1 MGNYFS
7 RSCNALT
14 TGYDRSGMKNYAYSS
29 SVPDF
34 SLTGSKPFSIQAKLC
49 MRNVQRGMIFRQ
61 EGVFEM
67 GFENNLLV
75 INAPGICTVKFP
87 KEVMSFIPDIWYV
100 FGVTFDGTKLHV
112 YVDGFEVAVVES
124 TTTPIASSGTYYEMG
139 TELEAYIREILLY
152 PVALSA
158 EEIHQSFM
166 NTPARTDAC
175 AAWFDFSGD
184 RITERSGKS
193 VPISVKGF
201 AKIVNT
207 CRVLS
212 AGGGIAVYTPF
223 DVIHPRKEGY
233 TWTAKIYPQRTA
245 NECMCIGAN
254 SDAERTSGWM
264 LWLQKES
271 DDVFRVC
278 LRTGGTGGAVLTSD
292 KTIGTLG
299 WTDVAWTYDGET
311 VNLYLDG
318 EVAGSTGGIAIE
330 ALQGDGRTV
339 FCGVTRKGKIDNKYA
354 YSGYMAYV
362 AEFVKCLNAENLR
375 GYKTNQ
381 PYVLDEGIT
390 GVFDFTDANLTE
402 KCTLQAF
409 SVSGQVGIAWAEN
422 TNRLTDPQT
431 LAFYMPEEDNAYWN
445 SLSEEL
451 KWEVELYGTIVNS
464 YLRDG
469 LGYKLDAADE
479 RWYCSAAAYIVANGL
494 QTSEFRQ
501 IVKDGSH
508 VKQDSICAF
517 GTAVAAT
524 GILTVLGGVVGVALK
539 TGIAIGAALASSVA
553 FWALIAVAA
562 VVAVVVIA
570 VINTTVEEIY
580 KRRPANKVIRILSI
594 EFNHESDPTI
604 GGIHIRRNGEVA
616 IQPPEWEE
624 NINNE
629 NNPACCTYVMD
640 LIGEPFIRVRVI
652 LESDDAELV
661 VTANLNT
668 VENGPGI
675 LGGFVSAD
683 FQLAANVAVEVDIPL
698 NGNHLPE
705 GFNIPGAFVDGW
717 WDWHCRLDNEAVF
730 VCNTYHRVY
739 RLLGQPVNPWVFQ
752 VGPYVLGEQRYPWTT
767 AMDVAAEIYDR
778 GVANGGGGFLECLAK
793 GLNATPNF
801 RYQND
806 NHYFFIG
813 GMPTFCI
820 DMFQQN
826 FNDHDHVWEINCSDC
841 SAVVG
846 TYGNLHGED
855 LEILHISGYNN
866 GAPGFRCNPIIAIG
880 EVGWAEPFDGHGHGF
895 AYHRVVAHR
904 VVAQRIKAHSN
915 EIEPVTDACLKID
928 AGPFPSRM
936 PDAADKNPIIA
947 CNMLFSN
954 NPGNDEVNIQ
964 EPFEDQVYR
973 ERLAR
978 NGEEC
983 YVGGRIF
990 RWILDDVGI
999 VPVPLEVEMTEY
1011 YKRIGEYYEITT
1023 DMTVSS
1029 EAPLIPASSLRLD
1042 AVPNLVRLGSKN
1054 RLCEYPE
1061 PFTYKGKQILIS
1073 IQVCDSVAKA
1083 KTSLVYKLGDI
1094 NYRHIPTAEEMG
1106 IELGEKAFIIQDKDG
1121 LSTCVLLYRRNVVIY
1136 LLCTTTESID
1146 LLPLANA
1153 LDRQML
1159 EE

>member
-1 MGNYFS
+1 MSNYFS

-34 SLTGSKPFSIQAKLC
+34 SLTGSKPFSIQTKLC
-49 MRNVQRGMIFRQ
+49 MRSVQRGMIFRQ

-112 YVDGFEVAVVES
+112 YVDGFEAAVVES
-124 TTTPIASSGTYYEMG
+124 TVTPIASSGTYYEMG

-152 PVALSA
+152 PVALNA

-166 NTPARTDAC
+166 NAPARTDAC

-207 CRVLS
+207 CRVLTS
-212 AGGGIAVYTPF
+212 GGGIAVYTPF
-223 DVIHPRKEGY
+223 DILHPGKEGY

-254 SDAERTSGWM
+254 SDAERASGWM

-362 AEFVKCLNAENLR
+362 AEFGKCLNAENLR

-409 SVSGQVGIAWAEN
+409 SVSGQAGIAWAEN
-422 TNRLTDPQT
+422 TNLLTDPQT

-501 IVKDGSH
+501 IVKDGPH

-517 GTAVAAT
+517 GAAVAAT

-539 TGIAIGAALASSVA
+539 AGIAIGAALASSVV
-553 FWALIAVAA
+553 FWALTAVAA
-562 VVAVVVIA
+562 VAVIA
-570 VINTTVEEIY
+570 VIVIAVVETC
-580 KRRPANKVIRILSI
+580 KRRPANNTIQILSI
-594 EFNHESDPTI
+594 EFNHNSNPQT
-604 GGIHIRRNGEVA
+604 GGIHIRQNNEIPIV
-616 IQPPEWEE
+616 PPEWVQ
-624 NINNE
+624 NVNNE
-629 NNPACCTYVMD
+629 NNPACCAYIRGAVVNPYISVD
-640 LIGEPFIRVRVI
+640 LVFVSENADEHVVVA
-652 LESDDAELV
+652 LAAE
-661 VTANLNT
+661 
-668 VENGPGI
+668 ENGNGI
-675 LGGFVSAD
+675 LGNCNTG
-683 FQLAANVAVEVDIPL
+683 QLNMVANIPLHIDIPIPNAVPLL
-698 NGNHLPE
+698 NGLLD
-705 GFNIPGAFVDGW
+705 IPVPPANGW
-717 WDWHCRLDNEAVF
+717 WTWTCNLNGEEMF
-730 VCNTYHRVY
+730 VCNTFHRVY
-739 RLLGQPVNPWVFQ
+739 RLLGIPTLPWIFGQ
-752 VGPYVLGEQRYPWTT
+752 GIIYDVGISCYPWTT
-767 AMDVAAEIYDR
+767 AMDVAAAICITGTNR
-778 GVANGGGGFLECLAK
+778 GGIDLMGCLAR
-793 GLNATPNF
+793 GLYWNGFFVYNNISRYTIEPASF
-801 RYQND
+801 RISLFQN
-806 NHYFFIG
+806 
-813 GMPTFCI
+813 
-820 DMFQQN
+820 N
-826 FNDHDHVWEINCSDC
+826 FNIPPNQPYTLNCADC
-841 SAVVG
+841 AAIVASYA
-846 TYGNLHGED
+846 NLHGAGMCQVRLDSKAMGENANEEQD
-855 LEILHISGYNN
+855 FLINPIKLIGYNFWWPTIN
-866 GAPGFRCNPIIAIG
+866 
-880 EVGWAEPFDGHGHGF
+880 EQMGF
-895 AYHRVVAHR
+895 AYHQVVCFFINGMDWAHMT
-904 VVAQRIKAHSN
+904 I
-915 EIEPVTDACLKID
+915 TDACLQLDMGHHPHGYEGEKLQAVPANLPFID
-928 AGPFPSRM
+928 G
-936 PDAADKNPIIA
+936 DNPI
-947 CNMLFSN
+947 
-954 NPGNDEVNIQ
+954 VNID
-964 EPFEDQVYR
+964 EDNEYDVQVYR
-973 ERLAR
+973 ERLVQ
-978 NGEEC
+978 NGQMCYPMAVYPVWVLDYNIPVEKPGNEKIVIDWASKYNICLHEEPGTH
-983 YVGGRIF
+983 YSPIDIFIPRADGLYHVTHEQIFPQRIDYTC
-990 RWILDDVGI
+990 RYNDVD
-999 VPVPLEVEMTEY
+999 VEIACVICKDLPGTNY
-1011 YKRIGEYYEITT
+1011 QLASFLSGVSTWLLPAGE
-1023 DMTVSS
+1023 
-1029 EAPLIPASSLRLD
+1029 
-1042 AVPNLVRLGSKN
+1042 K
-1054 RLCEYPE
+1054 
-1061 PFTYKGKQILIS
+1061 
-1073 IQVCDSVAKA
+1073 
-1083 KTSLVYKLGDI
+1083 
-1094 NYRHIPTAEEMG
+1094 G
-1106 IELGEKAFIIQDKDG
+1106 IELGDKAFVLTSGERYDCIIM
-1121 LSTCVLLYRRNVVIY
+1121 CRRNIVLKIM
-1136 LLCTTTESID
+1136 CATTEHVD
-1146 LLPLANA
+1146 LLPLAYT
-1153 LDRQML
+1153 LDKQIQ
-1159 EE
+1159 EG

>member
-1 MGNYFS
+1 MSNYFS

-34 SLTGSKPFSIQAKLC
+34 SLTGSKPFSIQTKLC
-49 MRNVQRGMIFRQ
+49 MRSVQRGMIFRQ

-112 YVDGFEVAVVES
+112 YVDGFEAAVVES
-124 TTTPIASSGTYYEMG
+124 TATPIASSGTYYEMG

-152 PVALSA
+152 PVALNA

-166 NTPARTDAC
+166 NAPARTDAC

-207 CRVLS
+207 CRVLTS
-212 AGGGIAVYTPF
+212 GGGIAVYTPF
-223 DVIHPRKEGY
+223 DILHPGKEGY

-254 SDAERTSGWM
+254 SDAERASGWM

-362 AEFVKCLNAENLR
+362 AEFGKCLNAENLR

-409 SVSGQVGIAWAEN
+409 SVSGQAGIAWAEN
-422 TNRLTDPQT
+422 TNLLTDPQT

-501 IVKDGSH
+501 IVKDGPH

-517 GTAVAAT
+517 GAAVAAT

-539 TGIAIGAALASSVA
+539 AGIAIGAALASSVV
-553 FWALIAVAA
+553 FWALTAVAA
-562 VVAVVVIA
+562 VAVIA
-570 VINTTVEEIY
+570 VIVIAVVETC
-580 KRRPANKVIRILSI
+580 KRRPANNTIQILSI
-594 EFNHESDPTI
+594 EFNHNSNPQT
-604 GGIHIRRNGEVA
+604 GGIHIRQNNEIPIV
-616 IQPPEWEE
+616 PPEWVQ
-624 NINNE
+624 NVNNE
-629 NNPACCTYVMD
+629 NNPACCAYIRGAVVNPYISVD
-640 LIGEPFIRVRVI
+640 LVFVSENADEHVVVA
-652 LESDDAELV
+652 LAAE
-661 VTANLNT
+661 
-668 VENGPGI
+668 ENGNGI
-675 LGGFVSAD
+675 LGNCNTG
-683 FQLAANVAVEVDIPL
+683 QLNMVANIPLHIDIPIPNAVPLL
-698 NGNHLPE
+698 NGLLD
-705 GFNIPGAFVDGW
+705 IPVPPANGW
-717 WDWHCRLDNEAVF
+717 WTWTCNLNGEEMF
-730 VCNTYHRVY
+730 VCNTFHRVY
-739 RLLGQPVNPWVFQ
+739 RLLGQPVDPWRCQGEPYNP
-752 VGPYVLGEQRYPWTT
+752 GELSYPWTT
-767 AMDVAAEIYDR
+767 AMDVAAEICAT
-778 GVANGGGGFLECLAK
+778 GVANGGGEFLECLAK

-801 RYQND
+801 RYQGAS
-806 NHYFFIG
+806 HYFYPPDPFNPG
-813 GMPTFCI
+813 NYTFYI
-820 DMFQQN
+820 NMFQQN
-826 FNDHDHVWEINCSDC
+826 FNDHGHVWAINCSDC
-841 SAVVG
+841 SGVVG
-846 TYGNLHGED
+846 TYGNLHGVD
-855 LEILHISGYNN
+855 LNILHLSGNN
-866 GAPGFRCNPIIAIG
+866 GNEAVFPCNPIIVIG
-880 EVGWAEPFDGHGHGF
+880 QAEWAEPGGGDGF
-895 AYHRVVAHR
+895 VYHQIVAPR
-904 VVAQRIKAHSN
+904 GN
-915 EIEPVTDACLKID
+915 DFEVTDACLKID
-928 AGPFPSRM
+928 ACLYPSQM
-936 PDAADKNPIIA
+936 PDVVEKAPIIA

-954 NPGNDEVNIQ
+954 NPDNNQVDIQ

-978 NGEEC
+978 NGVNC
-983 YVGGRIF
+983 NIWNHINQWLLGNVGGA
-990 RWILDDVGI
+990 
-999 VPVPLEVEMTEY
+999 PVPIEAGMMEY
-1011 YKRIGEYYEITT
+1011 YKRIGEYYKITT

-1029 EAPLIPASSLRLD
+1029 ELPLILASSLRLD
-1042 AVPNLVRLGSKN
+1042 VIPNLVRLGSKN

-1083 KTSLVYKLGDI
+1083 KTSLVYKLGAI